1 MKERFSLKLTLNT
14 LSIVGFGLGS
24 LFVPQLFWAS
34 FGIDLS
40 PTGEVVVRMAGG
52 VVTGNVILSWLVRNA
67 PDSPLRQA
75 VVLDFFVAWGL
86 VFVVALLGQLAGVTN
101 ALGWFTVGL
110 ALVWTLVMGRLR
122 FGAQAARHSDAA

>member
-1 MKERFSLKLTLNT
+1 MKERFSLIFTLNT

-24 LFVPQLFWAS
+24 LLFPQLFWAT

-40 PTGEVVVRMAGG
+40 TTAAVVVRMAGG
-52 VVTGNVILSWLVRNA
+52 VVVGNVVLSWLVRNT

-75 VVLDFFVAWGL
+75 VVLDFFVGWGL
-86 VFVVALLGQLAGVTN
+86 VFIASLIGQLAGATN

-110 ALVWTLVMGRLR
+110 ALVWTVVMGMLR
-122 FGAQAARHSDAA
+122 FARQVS

>member
-1 MKERFSLKLTLNT
+1 MKERFSLIFTLNT

-24 LFVPQLFWAS
+24 LLFPQPFWAT

-40 PTGEVVVRMAGG
+40 PAGVVVVRMAGG
-52 VVTGNVILSWLVRNA
+52 VVTGNVVLSWLVRNA

-75 VVLDFFVAWGL
+75 VVLDFFVGWGL
-86 VFVVALLGQLAGVTN
+86 VFVAALIGQLAGATN

-110 ALVWTLVMGRLR
+110 ALAWTVVMGMLR
-122 FGAQAARHSDAA
+122 FARQVS